1 MGESEPGRESSAQPE
16 PILRA
21 EGLER
26 SFGGI
31 RAVAGVS
38 LEIPRGC
45 LYAVI
50 GPNGSGKTTLF
61 NLITG
66 HTRPDAGRVH
76 FDGHE
81 ITGMAYYKVAR
92 RGLAKSYQ
100 ITTVFPLLT
109 VFENVRIA
117 AQSAD
122 HAYVFWRPADRIR
135 SVVEHTEEVLDQ
147 VGLADQRESVAS
159 NLSHG
164 DQRRLDLA
172 IALATSPTLLLL
184 DEPTAGMSPTETAAT
199 VELIRELGREV
210 TILMIEHK
218 MDVILSI
225 ADRVMVLHQ
234 GATLFEGAPDEVK
247 SHPEVQEVYLTGS
260 L

>member
-1 MGESEPGRESSAQPE
+1 MTE

-21 EGLER
+21 EGLDR

-31 RAVAGVS
+31 HAVNNVS
-38 LEIPRGC
+38 LEIPEGA
-45 LYAVI
+45 LHAII

-66 HTRPDAGRVH
+66 HTKPSAGRVR
-76 FDGHE
+76 FAGED
-81 ITGMAYYKVAR
+81 ITGMPFSKVAR

-117 AQSAD
+117 AQAAGHS
-122 HAYVFWRPADRIR
+122 YVFWRPADGITSVIR
-135 SVVEHTEEVLDQ
+135 RTEEILERI
-147 VGLADQRESVAS
+147 GLADDRDVIAG

-172 IALATSPTLLLL
+172 IALATSPRLLLL

-199 VELIRELGREV
+199 VNLVKELNQDV

-218 MDVILSI
+218 MDVILTI
-225 ADRVMVLHQ
+225 ADRITVLHQ
-234 GATLFEGAPDEVK
+234 GEKLFEGAPAEVK
-247 SHPEVQEVYLTGS
+247 SHPKVQEVYLTGS

>member
-1 MGESEPGRESSAQPE
+1 MTG

-21 EGLER
+21 EGLDR

-31 RAVAGVS
+31 HAVNDVS
-38 LEIPRGC
+38 LEVPEGALHAI
-45 LYAVI
+45 I

-66 HTRPDAGRVH
+66 HTKPSAGRVH
-76 FDGHE
+76 FAGED
-81 ITGMAYYKVAR
+81 ITGMPFSKVAR
-92 RGLAKSYQ
+92 KGLAKSYQ

-117 AQSAD
+117 AQAAG
-122 HAYVFWRPADRIR
+122 HAYVFWRPADGIKAITRR
-135 SVVEHTEEVLDQ
+135 TEEVLERI
-147 VGLADQRESVAS
+147 GLADDRHVIAS

-172 IALATSPTLLLL
+172 IALATSPRLLLL
-184 DEPTAGMSPTETAAT
+184 DEPTAGMSPTETTAT
-199 VELIRELGREV
+199 VELVKELNRDV

-218 MDVILSI
+218 MDVILTI
-225 ADRVMVLHQ
+225 ADRITVLHQ
-234 GATLFEGAPDEVK
+234 GEKLFEGAPTEVK
-247 SHPEVQEVYLTGS
+247 SHPKVQEVYLTGS

>member
-1 MGESEPGRESSAQPE
+1 MSDL
-16 PILRA
+16 ILRA
-21 EGLER
+21 EGLDR

-31 RAVAGVS
+31 HAVKDVS
-38 LEIPRGC
+38 LEVPRGA
-45 LYAVI
+45 LHAII

-66 HTRPDAGRVH
+66 HTKPSRGRVV
-76 FDGHE
+76 FDGHD
-81 ITGMAYYKVAR
+81 ITGMPYHRVAR

-117 AQSAD
+117 AQAASQAT
-122 HAYVFWRPADRIR
+122 VFWRPADSIR
-135 SVVEHTEEVLDQ
+135 TVNRRTEEVLEKI
-147 VGLADQRESVAS
+147 GLARDRDAIAS

-172 IALATSPTLLLL
+172 IALATEPRLLLL
-184 DEPTAGMSPTETAAT
+184 DEPTAGMSPAETAAT
-199 VELIRELGREV
+199 VELVRELNREV

-225 ADRVMVLHQ
+225 ASTITVLHQ
-234 GATLFEGAPDEVK
+234 GEKLFEGAPEDVK
-247 SHPEVQEVYLTGS
+247 SHARVQEVYLTGS

>member
-1 MGESEPGRESSAQPE
+1 MND

-31 RAVAGVS
+31 RAVAGVD
-38 LEIPRGC
+38 LEIPRGG
-45 LYAVI
+45 LHAVI

-61 NLITG
+61 NLLTG
-66 HTRPDAGRVH
+66 HTRPDAGRVR
-76 FDGHE
+76 FDGHD
-81 ITGMAYYKVAR
+81 ITGMPYHKVAR

-109 VFENVRIA
+109 AMENVRIA
-117 AQSAD
+117 AQSAA
-122 HAYVFWRPADRIR
+122 HAYVFWRPADRIGR
-135 SVVEHTEEVLDQ
+135 VVAHAEEVLAR
-147 VGLADQRESVAS
+147 VGLADHREVVAS

-184 DEPTAGMSPTETAAT
+184 DEPTAGMSPAETAAT
-199 VELIRELGREV
+199 VELVRDLRRDV

-218 MDVILSI
+218 MDVILGI
-225 ADRVMVLHQ
+225 ADRIMVLHQ
-234 GATLFEGAPDEVK
+234 GTTLFEGTPDEVR

-260 L
+260 K

>member
-1 MGESEPGRESSAQPE
+1 MSDLLLHAQ
-16 PILRA
+16 
-21 EGLER
+21 GLDR

-31 RAVAGVS
+31 HAVADVDLAVPHGS
-38 LEIPRGC
+38 LH
-45 LYAVI
+45 AVI

-66 HTRPDAGRVH
+66 HTRPGAGRVV
-76 FDGHE
+76 FDGHD
-81 ITGMAYYKVAR
+81 ITGMPYHKVAR

-117 AQSAD
+117 AQAAS
-122 HAYVFWRPADRIR
+122 HANVFWRPAEGIAE
-135 SVVEHTEEVLDQ
+135 VVEHTEQVLGRIALTASRDTI
-147 VGLADQRESVAS
+147 AS

-172 IALATSPTLLLL
+172 IALATSPRLLLL
-184 DEPTAGMSPTETAAT
+184 DEPTAGMSPTETAET
-199 VELIRELGREV
+199 VALVRELNRDV

-218 MDVILSI
+218 MDVILAI
-225 ADRVMVLHQ
+225 ADRITVLHQ
-234 GATLFEGAPDEVK
+234 GRTLFEGAPDEVK
-247 SHPEVQEVYLTGS
+247 AHPEVQEVYLTGS

>member
-1 MGESEPGRESSAQPE
+1 MSEA
-16 PILRA
+16 ILRA

-26 SFGGI
+26 AFGGI
-31 RAVAGVS
+31 RAVAGVD
-38 LEIPRGC
+38 LEIPRGG
-45 LYAVI
+45 LHAVI

-66 HTRPDAGRVH
+66 HTRPDAGRVR
-76 FDGHE
+76 FDGHD
-81 ITGMAYYKVAR
+81 ITGMPYHKVAR

-109 VFENVRIA
+109 AMENVRIA
-117 AQSAD
+117 AQAA
-122 HAYVFWRPADRIR
+122 HAYVFWRPADRIKR
-135 SVVEHTEEVLDQ
+135 VVAHAEEVLER
-147 VGLADQRESVAS
+147 VGLADHREVVAS

-184 DEPTAGMSPTETAAT
+184 DEPTAGMSPAETAAT
-199 VELIRELGREV
+199 VELVRDLRRDV

-218 MDVILSI
+218 MDVILGI
-225 ADRVMVLHQ
+225 ADRIMVLHQ
-234 GATLFEGAPDEVK
+234 GATLFEGTPDEVR
-247 SHPEVQEVYLTGS
+247 SHPQVQEVYLTGS
-260 L
+260 H

>member
-1 MGESEPGRESSAQPE
+1 MSDL
-16 PILRA
+16 ILEA
-21 EGLER
+21 ERLDR

-31 RAVAGVS
+31 HAVNDVS
-38 LEIPRGC
+38 LEIPRGS
-45 LYAVI
+45 LHAII

-66 HTRPDAGRVH
+66 HTRPSSGRVR
-76 FDGHE
+76 FAGED
-81 ITGMAYYKVAR
+81 ITGMPYSKVAR
-92 RGLAKSYQ
+92 KGLAKSYQ

-109 VFENVRIA
+109 VLENVRIA
-117 AQSAD
+117 AQAAA
-122 HAYVFWRPADRIR
+122 HAYVFWRPADGIR
-135 SVVEHTEEVLDQ
+135 AVTRRTEEVLER
-147 VGLADQRESVAS
+147 VGLAGDRDVIAS

-172 IALATSPTLLLL
+172 IALATSPRLLLL

-199 VELIRELGREV
+199 VELVKELNQDV

-218 MDVILSI
+218 MDVILTI
-225 ADRVMVLHQ
+225 ADRITVLHQ
-234 GATLFEGAPDEVK
+234 GEKLFEGAPAEVK
-247 SHPEVQEVYLTGS
+247 SHPKVQDVYLTGS

>member
-1 MGESEPGRESSAQPE
+1 MSRPQRDL
-16 PILRA
+16 ILRA
-21 EGLER
+21 TGLHK

-31 RAVAGVS
+31 HAINDVT
-38 LEIPRGC
+38 LEVPRGS
-45 LYAVI
+45 LHAVI

-61 NLITG
+61 NLVTG
-66 HTRPDAGRVH
+66 HTRPDAGRVE
-76 FDGHE
+76 FDGHR
-81 ITGMAYYKVAR
+81 ITGMSYAKVAR

-117 AQSAD
+117 AQAAAHS
-122 HAYVFWRPADRIR
+122 YVFWRPADRIKPVIR
-135 SVVEHTEEVLDQ
+135 HTEQVLERI
-147 VGLADQRESVAS
+147 GLADEREVVAG

-172 IALATSPTLLLL
+172 IALATSPRLLLL

-199 VELIRELGREV
+199 IELVRELNRDV

-218 MDVILSI
+218 MEVILDI
-225 ADRVMVLHQ
+225 AATITVLHQ
-234 GATLFEGAPDEVK
+234 GEKLFEGTPDEVK